1 MYNTIQYNTIQY
13 NLKTD
18 LTTATTRVGLVLCQ
32 WGSLTEISKYL
43 LFRDKYMS
51 FLTFIQV
58 PVCYNK
64 TIAAVS
70 KAA

>member
-1 MYNTIQYNTIQY
+1 MYNTIQY

-18 LTTATTRVGLVLCQ
+18 LTTATTRVGLALCQ

-43 LFRDKYMS
+43 FFRDKYMS

-70 KAA
+70 KPA